1 MAESLLADIP
11 EVDALLCGSDR
22 IAAGAL
28 SVLRQRG
35 LTVPEDIAVIGFDD
49 HPLAAHTD
57 PPLTTIAQPMKGEG
71 ETAVEL
77 VLKLIDG
84 AQPRTVVL
92 PMELVQRASA

>member
-1 MAESLLADIP
+1 
-11 EVDALLCGSDR
+11 
-22 IAAGAL
+22 
-28 SVLRQRG
+28 
-35 LTVPEDIAVIGFDD
+35 
-49 HPLAAHTD
+49 
-57 PPLTTIAQPMKGEG
+57 MKGEG